1 MNRALFLYMLV
12 FPLFILNS
20 QALAVDGG
28 AQYSGVFEYSC
39 LSQEEPGH
47 LRTSYISDIPEKRV
61 FFKIDQGF
69 SYGRLLDQRM
79 SNLHYAGPGGML
91 AFSRHVD
98 APGYQSSISF
108 ARLGFHYTR
117 PHHEGSVVYN
127 PVAGIRYM
135 HMRRLETE
143 GLLDIHLGAQVD
155 IYGNIRIAPFLSNS
169 FLFSDVMAEV
179 QPRAEIA
186 YIPVFLDREWHFDF
200 QLSLG
205 LLGYGMRLPEY
216 ATTFQPSEDGSYRVF
231 DRESMILRPGNYA
244 RLSGGIFF
252 RDTFGDAYNPNRY
265 RIGYVWDYYRIS
277 GSHNLNTYN
286 ANHQIVLELYFMMN

>member
-1 MNRALFLYMLV
+1 MNRPLLLCILI
-12 FPLFILNS
+12 FPVFILNN
-20 QALAVDGG
+20 QALAADEGT
-28 AQYSGVFEYSC
+28 QYSGVSELPCFSR
-39 LSQEEPGH
+39 EEFGH
-47 LRTSYISDIPEKRV
+47 LRKSYISDIPDKQV

-79 SNLHYAGPGGML
+79 SNLHYSGPGGML

-98 APGYQSSISF
+98 APGYMSSISF

-117 PHHEGSVVYN
+117 PHHEGSLVYN
-127 PVAGIRYM
+127 PLAGVRYM
-135 HMRRLETE
+135 HLRKLDTRGMF
-143 GLLDIHLGAQVD
+143 DIHLGAQAD

-169 FLFSDVMAEV
+169 FLFSDLMAEV
-179 QPRAEIA
+179 QPRADIA
-186 YIPVFLDREWHFDF
+186 YAPVFLNRKWHFDF

-205 LLGYGMRLPEY
+205 ILGYGMRLPEY

-244 RLSGGIFF
+244 RLSSGIFF
-252 RDTFGDAYNPNRY
+252 RNSFGDAYNPNRY

-286 ANHQIVLELYFMMN
+286 ANHQIVLELYFMVN